1 MSVDARGDL
10 FVTLAVCIL
19 QSRTLEAIV
28 MQKIS
33 LFLVLIFIFLTGC
46 SVNPVTGKKELVFM
60 STADEIALGK
70 QNYAPMQQSQGGA
83 YDVDPGLTSYVNGVG
98 QKVAAQSGVDLPYE
112 FVVLNNS
119 VPNAWALPGG
129 KIAINRG
136 LLTELESEAE
146 LAAVLGHEAVHAAAR
161 HTAKQQSRGMLM
173 QVGVIGTAIA
183 ASDSDYGNL
192 IAGGANLLAQAGLAK
207 YGRNAELESDLYG
220 MQYMSKAGYDPQ
232 GAVELQETFVR
243 LSEGRQTD
251 WLSGLFAS
259 HPPSHERVRANQA
272 TAATLP
278 PGGDAGRDRYKAAM
292 ARTMELK
299 PAYDAY
305 DEGRKALAEDNK
317 EEALAKVTTALNLF
331 NGEAHFHALRGD
343 IRLLEDNYDWAIT
356 NYSRAIDR
364 RNDFFYY
371 HLQRGLAKKEIGQ
384 RDGAVA
390 DLNRSLE
397 LLPTAPAHYALGEIE
412 DARGNTTAAINH
424 YKVVAKSGGE
434 YGKLA
439 TGRLARLELPSNP
452 GAYIPRACDADS
464 NGNLVVSV
472 RNDAGIQVTGVEVA
486 INYND
491 GGKTATRRFAI
502 RGQIPPGQVASVN
515 TGMGPF
521 TPGSNCPATVV
532 AAQVA
537 E

>member
-1 MSVDARGDL
+1 
-10 FVTLAVCIL
+10 
-19 QSRTLEAIV
+19 

-33 LFLVLIFIFLTGC
+33 LFLVLIFVFLTGC
-46 SVNPVTGKKELVFM
+46 SVNPVTGKREVVFM
-60 STADEIALGK
+60 STAQEIEMGK

-83 YDVDPGLTSYVNGVG
+83 YDVDPGLSRYVQNVG
-98 QKVAAQSGVDLPYE
+98 SKVAAQSGVDLPYE

-136 LLTELESEAE
+136 LLTELNSEAE

-161 HTAKQQSRGMLM
+161 HTARQQSRGMLM
-173 QVGVIGTAIA
+173 QIGVMGTAIA
-183 ASDSDYGNL
+183 ARDSDYGNL
-192 IAGGANLLAQAGLAK
+192 IAGGANLAAQMGLAK

-232 GAVELQETFVR
+232 GAVDLQETFVR
-243 LSEGRQTD
+243 LNEGRRSD

-259 HPPSHERVRANQA
+259 HPPSRERVAANQA
-272 TAATLP
+272 TATTLP
-278 PGGDAGRDRYKAAM
+278 LGGTTGQSAYKAAM

-305 DEGRKALAEDNK
+305 DEGRKALAEDK
-317 EEALAKVTTALNLF
+317 KDEALAKATTALNLF
-331 NGEAHFHALRGD
+331 DGEAHFHALRGD

-364 RNDFFYY
+364 RDGFFYY
-371 HLQRGLAKKEIGQ
+371 HLQRGLAKKELGQ
-384 RDGAVA
+384 NDGAVA

-412 DARGNTTAAINH
+412 SARGNTGAAINH

-439 TGRLARLELPSNP
+439 TGQLARLELPSNP

-464 NGNLVVSV
+464 NGNLLVSV
-472 RNDAGIQVTGVEVA
+472 RNDAGIQITGVEVSVS
-486 INYND
+486 YND
-491 GGKTATRRFAI
+491 GGQTATRRFAI

-515 TGMGPF
+515 TGMGPYA
-521 TPGSNCPATVV
+521 PGGQCPATVV

>member
-1 MSVDARGDL
+1 
-10 FVTLAVCIL
+10 
-19 QSRTLEAIV
+19 

-33 LFLVLIFIFLTGC
+33 LFLVLIFVFLTGC
-46 SVNPVTGKKELVFM
+46 SVNPVTGKKEIVFM

-70 QNYAPMQQSQGGA
+70 QNYAPMQQSQGGE
-83 YDVDPGLTSYVNGVG
+83 YDVDPQLTRYVQSVG
-98 QKVAAQSGVDLPYE
+98 SKVAAQSGVDLPYE

-161 HTAKQQSRGMLM
+161 HTAKQQSRAMMM
-173 QVGVIGTAIA
+173 QVGMLGTAIA
-183 ASDSDYGNL
+183 ARDSDYGNL
-192 IAGGANLLAQAGLAK
+192 IVGGANLAAQMGLAK
-207 YGRNAELESDLYG
+207 YGRNAELESDRYG

-243 LSEGRQTD
+243 LSEGRRSD

-259 HPPSHERVRANQA
+259 HPPSQERVRANQA

-278 PGGDAGRDRYKAAM
+278 RGGAAGRDAYKGAM

-305 DEGRKALAEDNK
+305 DEGRKALADGNK
-317 EEALAKVTTALNLF
+317 EEALAKATQALNLF
-331 NGEAHFHALRGD
+331 GGEAHFHALRGD
-343 IRLLEDNYDWAIT
+343 IRLMEDNYGWAVT
-356 NYSRAIDR
+356 NYDRAIDR
-364 RNDFFYY
+364 RDDFFYY
-371 HLQRGLAKKEIGQ
+371 HLQRGLAKKELGQ
-384 RDGAVA
+384 NDGAAA

-397 LLPTAPAHYALGEIE
+397 LLPTAPAHYALGDIE
-412 DARGNTTAAINH
+412 QARGNTDAAINH
-424 YKVVAKSGGE
+424 YKVVAQSGGE

-472 RNDAGIQVTGVEVA
+472 RNDAGVQITGVEVA
-486 INYND
+486 IEYND
-491 GGKTATRRFAI
+491 GGRVASRRFAV
-502 RGQIPPGQVASVN
+502 RGQIPPGQIASVN

-521 TPGSNCPATVV
+521 TPGGQCPATVV
-532 AAQVA
+532 SARVA